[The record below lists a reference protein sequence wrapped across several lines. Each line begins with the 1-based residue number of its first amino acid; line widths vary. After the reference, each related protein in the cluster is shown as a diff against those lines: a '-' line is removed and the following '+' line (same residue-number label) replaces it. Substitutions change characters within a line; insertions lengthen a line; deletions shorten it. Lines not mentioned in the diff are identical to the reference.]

1 MDQTSPIFQCKD
13 LKIEARPWDA
23 DPIPIVK
30 GVTFDVKPGEVVAL
44 IGESGSGKTTISL
57 ASLGYTKPGLHF
69 SGGEAVLLGE
79 DMITIAPEERRARR
93 GEHVAYLAQS
103 AAATFN
109 PALKINEQV
118 TESAVL
124 HGHMS
129 QEQADKRAREL
140 YEALE
145 LPDPDRIGGR
155 YPHQVSGGQLQRLMA
170 AMALVEKP
178 SLLVLDEPTTALD
191 VTTQI
196 EVLKAFKKV
205 IEEEGSAAIYVTHDL
220 AVVAQIADH
229 IVVLY
234 SGEIME
240 QGPVEQIINN
250 PTHSYTKR
258 LMSAVRPT
266 PAAGQGEATS
276 DAHRRD
282 VPALEV
288 KHVTAGYGRGA
299 DGKPAV
305 TVLRDVNVAVERGNV
320 VGVIGESGCGKS
332 TLARVMAGLLP
343 AADGQVLL
351 DGNELKPAL
360 DDRAREDLQLV
371 QFVFQ
376 MADTALNPRQTIGE
390 IIGRPLT
397 FYHNMTGRAR
407 RERVLE
413 ILNLVELPQEF
424 EGRLP
429 AELSGGQKQRV
440 NLARGLAA
448 NPEVLLCDEVTS
460 ALDTIVGANVIKLLE
475 RLRRETGVSF
485 VFISHDLSTVA
496 SFADEIVVLYAGR
509 VVEKG
514 PVDQVLSPPFHP
526 YTRLLIASV
535 PEMRVGWLE
544 DTMNTREAM
553 AGISRGVTITKV
565 GCPFFDRCPVAIE
578 GTCEKIDPPARVDTN
593 GHNHVIECHREI
605 DELGAAVAVRSAAA
619 SAKAAKAA
627 KKANGSAGS
636 AKVARSSKPAAAAK
650 PAATKRA
657 AAKPAAA
664 KSASAKPAAAKRKA
678 PAKKPAAVRKKPAAK
693 AKPDNLQDIS
703 GVGPKIEGQLKA
715 MGITTF
721 EQIAVWKK
729 AEIEEFNAQLKF
741 KGRIQREQWVP
752 QAKKLAKAKK
762 T

>member
-1 MDQTSPIFQCKD
+1 MNDPIFACRD
-13 LKIEARPWDA
+13 LKIEARPHGA
-23 DPIPIVK
+23 EPIPIVK
-30 GVTFDVKPGEVVAL
+30 GVTFDVMPGQVVAL

-57 ASLGYTKPGLHF
+57 ASLGYTKPGLFF
-69 SGGEAVLLGE
+69 SGGQALLKGD
-79 DMITIAPEERRARR
+79 DMVTLSSENKRERR

-118 TESAVL
+118 TESAVI
-124 HGHMS
+124 HGHMTQ
-129 QEQADKRAREL
+129 QEANARAREL

-234 SGEIME
+234 GGEVME
-240 QGPVEQIINN
+240 QGPTEQIINN
-250 PTHSYTKR
+250 PTHAYTRR
-258 LMSAVRPT
+258 LMAAVRPT
-266 PAAGQGEATS
+266 PAAGQGEGAS
-276 DAHRRD
+276 GEHDRI

-288 KHVTAGYGRGA
+288 KNVTAGYGKNS
-299 DGKPAV
+299 DGSPAV
-305 TVLRDVNVAVERGNV
+305 TVLRDVNVEIQRGHV
-320 VGVIGESGCGKS
+320 VGVIGESGSGKS

-351 DGNELKPAL
+351 NGEELKPAL
-360 DDRAREDLQLV
+360 RDRPKSDLQQV
-371 QFVFQ
+371 QFIFQ
-376 MADTALNPRQTIGE
+376 MADTALNPRQTIGD

-397 FYHNMTGRAR
+397 FYHGLKGRAR

-413 ILNLVELPQEF
+413 ILGLVELPTEF
-424 EGRLP
+424 EGRYP

-460 ALDTIVGANVIKLLE
+460 ALDSIVGANVITLLE

-485 VFISHDLSTVA
+485 VFISHDLSTVS

-509 VVEKG
+509 VVEQG
-514 PVDQVLSPPFHP
+514 PVDQVLSPPYHP
-526 YTRLLIASV
+526 YTRLLITSV

-544 DTMNTREAM
+544 DTMGTREAL

-565 GCPFFDRCPVAIE
+565 GCPFFDRCPMAIV
-578 GTCEKIDPPARVDTN
+578 GTCDVADPPRREDPH
-593 GHNHVIECHREI
+593 GHGHILECHRGV
-605 DELGAAVAVRSAAA
+605 DELMGDAVA
-619 SAKAAKAA
+619 
-627 KKANGSAGS
+627 
-636 AKVARSSKPAAAAK
+636 
-650 PAATKRA
+650 
-657 AAKPAAA
+657 
-664 KSASAKPAAAKRKA
+664 
-678 PAKKPAAVRKKPAAK
+678 
-693 AKPDNLQDIS
+693 
-703 GVGPKIEGQLKA
+703 
-715 MGITTF
+715 
-721 EQIAVWKK
+721 
-729 AEIEEFNAQLKF
+729 AE
-741 KGRIQREQWVP
+741 
-752 QAKKLAKAKK
+752 
-762 T
+762 